1 MTYDVFIHKFV
12 HPFIVYVLIGSLV
25 SYLLALL
32 MVQFAVIRNARSK
45 AFLYILPFIIPLAAY
60 IAYRP
65 FIIDRCTVYGHPLGV
80 FNDWLCYSAEVL
92 ATILTPLF
100 LVVVFLAVI
109 KAFISIAAGKK
120 IAKRYG
126 FARAEEYPVLFN
138 IMEKLCLKGD
148 ITKPGIIV
156 TPDSFAR
163 SFTMGYRL
171 PVIVVSK
178 GLLDVLDAEELETVA
193 AHELGHIAR
202 ADSVTTWAMVFLRD
216 LLFFTPVIFWV
227 FRDFITEKE
236 KAADDM
242 VVRLT
247 GRPMAFAQALIKVW
261 RLSPKKFL
269 DNIVFDNFMPH
280 PNLLGQAGVI
290 EFRVRRMLDHD
301 PGKFKDYLPGYI
313 AALIISTITMFTLF
327 YVC

>member
-1 MTYDVFIHKFV
+1 MTYDVLIHKFV

-45 AFLYILPFIIPLAAY
+45 ALLYILPFIIPLAAY

-65 FIIDRCTVYGHPLGV
+65 FIIDRCTVYGHPLGM
-80 FNDWLCYSAEVL
+80 FNDWICYSAEVL

-100 LVVVFLAVI
+100 MVVVFLAVL
-109 KAFISIAAGKK
+109 KAFASIVAGKR
-120 IAKRYG
+120 IVRRYG
-126 FARAEEYPVLFN
+126 FAQAAEYPELFR
-138 IMEKLCLKGD
+138 IMEKLCLKGG
-148 ITKPGIIV
+148 ITKPAIIV

-163 SFTMGYRL
+163 SFTMGHKF
-171 PVIVVSK
+171 PVIVISR
-178 GLLDVLDAEELETVA
+178 GLLDTLDDEELETVV

-227 FRDFITEKE
+227 FKDYITEKE

-261 RLSPKKFL
+261 RLTPRRFL
-269 DNIVFDNFMPH
+269 DNVIFDNFMPH
-280 PNLLGQAGVI
+280 PNLLGQTGVV
-290 EFRVRRMLDHD
+290 EFRVRRMLDQD
-301 PGKFKDYLPGYI
+301 PGSLKDYLPGYI
-313 AALIISTITMFTLF
+313 AAILIFMLTMFALF